1 METDQPVDDPL
12 PEIDMPTCNDDLPA
26 VDEDDAPETSMDA
39 DKPVHAPYIPS
50 EPLDSTL
57 EDDAAAAAESS
68 EAVKK
73 TARHLPNPYFGET
86 VPEEEM
92 GPTQD
97 VRMKAREAL
106 VELTKSVREKWDLAE
121 KDVPYDVYHGHA
133 GIALLFLKVFLYDPG
148 FTVNGVSSLTLAHEY
163 IESALTK
170 VHAEILEEQKIGFK
184 THKCGFMDSARVFT
198 LLQLPTLLDAVMEDG
213 RAGGRRSF
221 SPRFERDRQQS
232 RPRVGAPLAWTWH
245 MESYVGAAHGTAGPL
260 GILMN
265 IPRLLVKAE
274 DEKKEEEV
282 KKEQGKEEVKEEA
295 KADVKEEGNSDKM
308 EVDDG
313 AATTAVPES
322 EAKKEETADK
332 MDVEPSTTPQAAD
345 TKPTDST
352 VINAPTPVNPTV
364 PSKPAYT
371 PASGSNAIG
380 PRGSGPDYASLKRKR
395 FRTSHL
401 LAHSPSS
408 GSGGGT
414 RRNYMKEMN
423 FCSFVMVDQLTKPST
438 IPPSST
444 LAKRAAEAVWE
455 RGVLRKGVGLCHGIS
470 GNAFVFLALYRHT
483 HRALDFHR
491 AQRFLDLAMKFDEPH
506 KIVAPPPALVEAGGR
521 LGRTKKREGLF
532 EGIAGVA
539 LLAAEIGYWGRRGR
553 GCWKLQTLRQK
564 DADYLSK
571 VDRSS

>member
-1 METDQPVDDPL
+1 MEDDTHTRTTL
-12 PEIDMPTCNDDLPA
+12 PSWRQTSPSTTLSPRSTCPPATTTSPA

-148 FTVNGVSSLTLAHEY
+148 FTVNGVSALTLAHEY

-170 VHAEILEEQKIGFK
+170 VHAEILEEQKSASRHTSVDLWIP
-184 THKCGFMDSARVFT
+184 ARVFT
-198 LLQLPTLLDAVMEDG
+198 LLQLPDLPTCSTVNPATSTPSFSSENAWVSTSPPLLVLTIPHRRCCDAVMEDG

-265 IPRLLVKAE
+265 IPKLLVKAE

-308 EVDDG
+308 EVDD
-313 AATTAVPES
+313 
-322 EAKKEETADK
+322 
-332 MDVEPSTTPQAAD
+332 AAD

-352 VINAPTPVNPTV
+352 VINAPTSVNPTV

-395 FRTSHL
+395 FQDEPPARTLSLRQEVEESVKANESLGNSPQLYEGDEL
-401 LAHSPSS
+401 LQ
-408 GSGGGT
+408 
-414 RRNYMKEMN
+414 
-423 FCSFVMVDQLTKPST
+423 FCHAYEAFHDPTFLDV
-438 IPPSST
+438 
-444 LAKRAAEAVWE
+444 AKRAAEAVWE

-521 LGRTKKREGLF
+521 LGENEEEG
-532 EGIAGVA
+532 GIV
-539 LLAAEIGYWGRRGR
+539 
-553 GCWKLQTLRQK
+553 
-564 DADYLSK
+564 
-571 VDRSS
+571 